1 MWTCL
6 SWLSSSRRTEK
17 CNWETW
23 ISIRLSHCSSH
34 VGMDGAQGGT
44 QQPPKLV
51 CLVKEAAESGSA
63 VLKSGSGFTQKQES
77 DDKFAST
84 QAQKVLNHSWCTL
97 FHSSQNQGS
106 WLIKSLVIFIYWEQ
120 LRVSKIWESDDKL
133 WICCQFFIINIEL
146 LITWETFFFSFSSE
160 V

>member
-1 MWTCL
+1 
-6 SWLSSSRRTEK
+6 
-17 CNWETW
+17 
-23 ISIRLSHCSSH
+23 
-34 VGMDGAQGGT
+34 MDGAQGGT

-97 FHSSQNQGS
+97 FHSTKSRILVDKKPCDFHLLRTAKSKQNMG
-106 WLIKSLVIFIYWEQ
+106 K
-120 LRVSKIWESDDKL
+120 
-133 WICCQFFIINIEL
+133 
-146 LITWETFFFSFSSE
+146 
-160 V
+160 